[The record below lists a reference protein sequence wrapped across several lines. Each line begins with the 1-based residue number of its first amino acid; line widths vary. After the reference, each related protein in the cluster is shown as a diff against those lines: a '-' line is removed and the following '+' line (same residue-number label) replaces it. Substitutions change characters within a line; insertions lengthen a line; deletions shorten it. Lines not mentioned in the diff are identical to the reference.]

1 METDTDSTLTC
12 SHTLT
17 KLTYTVLTPITRHAY
32 IHTLCSLH
40 SSCYQ
45 ALSSVFGTANTVTVR
60 RPTLFMEKWS
70 TGRRLT
76 SVREKTYLENVIL
89 EKHIRKNKQSK

>member
-1 METDTDSTLTC
+1 METDTDTTLTC

-17 KLTYTVLTPITRHAY
+17 KLTYTVPMPITRHAY

-45 ALSSVFGTANTVTVR
+45 ALSSVFGTAN
-60 RPTLFMEKWS
+60 
-70 TGRRLT
+70 
-76 SVREKTYLENVIL
+76 
-89 EKHIRKNKQSK
+89 SKSHCKKAHLIYGEMVNWQTFN